1 MMMFALGQVQNL
13 LCVRIASQN
22 RRDFSRPFLQVDF
35 KCMFPCITNLVRTD
49 PRIRRDG
56 VFFRE
61 LSMALRLILKPLFG
75 GVAAQDQLELHTGES
90 LTFGAFGSNRYVLTP
105 FRGMPDVCAIVVN
118 TEDVGIIVE
127 NVARI
132 ELAVRVNT
140 SPVYSVALMEDGD
153 LLEIGTD
160 SFQVE
165 VHEVSVTQLS
175 VVNGPT
181 SVAAVVVE
189 PQIDFS
195 LNTQDLRGVALR
207 HVPVSDEWTLLDA
220 AAAGVMSGSAMLLV
234 NLKVAQNAGS
244 PRKEI
249 LGPDLIADAPEEI
262 RTENSLHAVS
272 RGTSRERME
281 LLKSLLEQD
290 AVIVAWPEP
299 GPDDAVRA
307 MKMFSAWYLR
317 PATLEFALQKG
328 TRVLVESLLKPFRG
342 LLIRPKNTPGT
353 WALFTKADFDPLGL
367 RIVPE

>member
-1 MMMFALGQVQNL
+1 LFVIPAQAGIE
-13 LCVRIASQN
+13 C
-22 RRDFSRPFLQVDF
+22 RDLNPGLRGKRPDSSRSFLQVDF
-35 KCMFPCITNLVRTD
+35 KCMFPWITDFARTD
-49 PRIRRDG
+49 PRIRRAG

-75 GVAAQDQLELHTGES
+75 GVASADQFELHTGES
-90 LTFGAFGSNRYVLTP
+90 LTFGAFGGNRYVLTP

-140 SPVYSVALMEDGD
+140 SPVYSVALMENGD

-160 SFQVE
+160 SFQIE
-165 VHEVSVTQLS
+165 IQEVSVTQS
-175 VVNGPT
+175 KVVNAP
-181 SVAAVVVE
+181 AVVARIRE
-189 PQIDFS
+189 PRNHSS

-207 HVPVSDEWTLLDA
+207 HDPVSDDWTLPDA

-262 RTENSLHAVS
+262 RAENSLHAVS

-281 LLKSLLEQD
+281 LLKSLLDHD
-290 AVIVAWPEP
+290 AVIVAWPEHSP
-299 GPDDAVRA
+299 EDAVRE
-307 MKMFSAWYLR
+307 MSQFSAWYLR

-342 LLIRPKNTPGT
+342 LLIRPQTTSGT
-353 WALFTKADFDPLGL
+353 WTLFTKANFDPQGL
-367 RIVPE
+367 RIIPE